1 MAKMKLGKI
10 PTNEILGIVIGG
22 VAANFLFQYLNK
34 EGSPTKEWDSKI
46 KAALP
51 LVAGVVIAMQKN
63 PIVKGVGFG
72 MIAKGASEG
81 VTAFI
86 GAYDGSSDDLLGAAY
101 DEDYMS
107 LPADQ
112 SILSLPADQSI
123 LSAYDEDY
131 IGEDEIN
138 MMNAAEEEF

>member
-34 EGSPTKEWDSKI
+34 EGSPTKDWNNKV

-86 GAYDGSSDDLLGAAY
+86 GAYDPATDDLLGAY

-123 LSAYDEDY
+123 LSAADEEFIGADED
-131 IGEDEIN
+131 ILMNGLDEED
-138 MMNAAEEEF
+138 F

>member
-22 VAANFLFQYLNK
+22 VAAKFLVDYLNK
-34 EGSPTKEWDSKI
+34 PDSVAANWNNKV

-51 LVAGVVIAMQKN
+51 LVAGVVISMQKN

-72 MIAKGASEG
+72 MIAKGAADSA
-81 VTAFI
+81 TAFI
-86 GAYDGSSDDLLGAAY
+86 GQYDPATDDLLGAY

-123 LSAYDEDY
+123 LSAADEEFIGADED
-131 IGEDEIN
+131 ILMNGLDEED
-138 MMNAAEEEF
+138 F